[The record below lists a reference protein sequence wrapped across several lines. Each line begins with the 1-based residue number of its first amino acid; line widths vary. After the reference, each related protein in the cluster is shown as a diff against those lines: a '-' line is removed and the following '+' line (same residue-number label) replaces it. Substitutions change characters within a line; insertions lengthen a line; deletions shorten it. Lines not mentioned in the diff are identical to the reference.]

1 MTAMKKQTYTI
12 AEAVRVSRGDTVYEY
27 KPGAVNAADAA
38 EVRVLEGL
46 VRKGIAE
53 RGASKPKE

>member
-1 MTAMKKQTYTI
+1 MKTYTI
-12 AEAVRVSRGDTVYEY
+12 AETVRVSHGDIAYEY
-27 KPGAVNAADAA
+27 KPGTVKAADAA

-46 VRKGIAE
+46 VRKGIAK

>member
-1 MTAMKKQTYTI
+1 MTDMKAYTI
-12 AEAVRVSRGDTVYEY
+12 NEAVRVSHGDTAYEY
-27 KPGAVNAADAA
+27 KPGTVKAADAA

-46 VRKGIAE
+46 VRKGIAK

>member
-1 MTAMKKQTYTI
+1 MTAMKTYTI
-12 AEAVRVSRGDTVYEY
+12 SEAVRVSHGDIAYEY
-27 KPGAVNAADAA
+27 KPGAVKAADAA

-46 VRKGIAE
+46 VRKGIAK

>member
-1 MTAMKKQTYTI
+1 MTAMKTYTI
-12 AEAVRVSRGDTVYEY
+12 NETVRVSHGDIAYEY
-27 KPGAVNAADAA
+27 KPGTVKAADAA

-46 VRKGIAE
+46 VRKGIAK